1 MANIMADTAIHTPST
16 SSPLRRKSILPQ
28 RSASSAISE
37 NDDDAE
43 RRALRHEISAMSTP
57 VTSMNRND
65 GHRRSSLG
73 LTILGQMSATQMAER
88 ISQCIKLGAEN
99 KINLKNAFSLEM
111 IDFMTYMIKKQ
122 DANMS
127 NLQVASTS
135 LDVSTKI
142 YGFRV
147 DGVHMEILKMIGGL
161 DKQDTNNRNENN
173 VEPMDVEEGRNEH
186 QSGSQ
191 AKKRRKK
198 NKQQIFTTPEAL
210 RTNVATEK
218 PSLITMEADSQTTD
232 MLYQTTLPNHA
243 NSRFYQHQ
251 YNDVLVD
258 TIECED
264 IQDEDITCCIP
275 SVGDFSQMQI
285 CPPVFYFDF
294 QSWNE
299 GDEAEVEPE
308 RNVGSGFQFDLDA
321 SLPRDDEP
329 APIRMCSFDIDHV
342 EDEDEDE
349 HVNRFVNV
357 PNQVENIVDF
367 REVLASSAPQR
378 VSEYSFIQK
387 NLNIHWAGPS
397 HWKATNLR
405 KALGNSRVVETCRQ
419 TAAKKKKKE
428 VELCFNDETIEGLDA
443 KFLPSKTV
451 KLHAR
456 TAKVEWN
463 EEMMTLP
470 PDEHYDITLAN
481 KLYHHPTKLNHGANA
496 NEMNATHLSDIGE
509 DYNYENENDTSNY
522 CPGTNNDECP
532 GNGVNGNG
540 IRSEDEGVL
549 VESQMPFTGDNLVAI
564 PKLTNKVPIAF
575 SVRAKKIDMRQ
586 LKKCIWKCLNTDSDE
601 RTESV
606 ESAAKETPRHNV
618 NTKMN
623 GSKRFSDVYKALPIM
638 LTKTNAEALSFPI
651 SFVSLLHLAN
661 EKTLKVTSPSDMS
674 DLIVEQG

>member
-1 MANIMADTAIHTPST
+1 MANILADAAIHTPPT

-28 RSASSAISE
+28 NSVSSAISE

-43 RRALRHEISAMSTP
+43 RRALRREISIMSTP
-57 VTSMNRND
+57 VTSTNRND
-65 GHRRSSLG
+65 GHRRHSLG
-73 LTILGQMSATQMAER
+73 LTILGQMSAAQMAER
-88 ISQCIKLGAEN
+88 ISQCIKLGTEN

-142 YGFRV
+142 YGYRV

-161 DKQDTNNRNENN
+161 DKRDANNQNENGA
-173 VEPMDVEEGRNEH
+173 EQMDVQGERNEH
-186 QSGSQ
+186 QWGSQ

-198 NKQQIFTTPEAL
+198 NKQQIFSTPEAL
-210 RTNVATEK
+210 RTNVAIEK

-232 MLYQTTLPNHA
+232 MLYQATLPNHA

-264 IQDEDITCCIP
+264 IQDGDAGCCVP
-275 SVGDFSQMQI
+275 SVGEFSQMQI
-285 CPPVFYFDF
+285 CPPIFYFDF

-299 GDEAEVEPE
+299 DDVEAEVEPE
-308 RNVGSGFQFDLDA
+308 KNEEGGFQFDLDA
-321 SLPRDDEP
+321 SLPGDDEP
-329 APIRMCSFDIDHV
+329 ARTRMCSFDIDDV
-342 EDEDEDE
+342 EDEHE

-367 REVLASSAPQR
+367 CKVLATSAPER

-419 TAAKKKKKE
+419 TAVKKKKE
-428 VELCFNDETIEGLDA
+428 VKLCFDDETIECLDA
-443 KFLPSKTV
+443 KFLPSRTV

-470 PDEHYDITLAN
+470 PDEHYDIALAN
-481 KLYHHPTKLNHGANA
+481 KLYRHPTKLNHRANA

-522 CPGTNNDECP
+522 CPGTNNGECP
-532 GNGVNGNG
+532 ENGVNNNG
-540 IRSEDEGVL
+540 IRSEDDEGVTM

-564 PKLTNKVPIAF
+564 PKLTNKLSIAF

-586 LKKCIWKCLNTDSDE
+586 LKKSIWKCLNTDSDE

-606 ESAAKETPRHNV
+606 QSAAKETAQQNV

-674 DLIVEQG
+674 DLTVEQG

>member
-1 MANIMADTAIHTPST
+1 MATRKSMAHILAEAAIHPSPT

-28 RSASSAISE
+28 SSASSVISE

-43 RRALRHEISAMSTP
+43 RRARRREINVTTTP
-57 VTSMNRND
+57 VTTTSTD
-65 GHRRSSLG
+65 GHRRRSLG
-73 LTILGQMSATQMAER
+73 LTLLGQMPAAQMAER
-88 ISQCIKLGAEN
+88 ISQCIKLGTEN

-111 IDFMTYMIKKQ
+111 IDFMVYMIKKQ
-122 DANMS
+122 DTNMT

-161 DKQDTNNRNENN
+161 DKQDINNQNGNGAEQ
-173 VEPMDVEEGRNEH
+173 MDVEGEHNEH
-186 QSGSQ
+186 QSRSQ
-191 AKKRRKK
+191 AMKRRKK
-198 NKQQIFTTPEAL
+198 NKQRIFSTPEAL

-232 MLYQTTLPNHA
+232 MLYQATLPNHA

-264 IQDEDITCCIP
+264 IQDRDAGCCIP
-275 SVGDFSQMQI
+275 SVGEFSQMQI

-299 GDEAEVEPE
+299 DDIAEVEPE
-308 RNVGSGFQFDLDA
+308 ENDDGGFQFDLDA

-329 APIRMCSFDIDHV
+329 APTRLCSFDIDDV
-342 EDEDEDE
+342 EE

-357 PNQVENIVDF
+357 SNQVENIVDF
-367 REVLASSAPQR
+367 YQVVATSAPER
-378 VSEYSFIQK
+378 VSEYSFVHK

-405 KALGNSRVVETCRQ
+405 KILGNSRVVETCRQ
-419 TAAKKKKKE
+419 AAVKKKKE
-428 VELCFNDETIEGLDA
+428 VELCFDGETVGSVDA
-443 KFLPSKTV
+443 KFLSSRTA
-451 KLHAR
+451 KLQAR

-463 EEMMTLP
+463 EEMITLP

-481 KLYHHPTKLNHGANA
+481 KLYRHPKKLNHHANA
-496 NEMNATHLSDIGE
+496 NEMNTTHLSEIGE

-522 CPGTNNDECP
+522 CPGTSNGECSENVVNENCIRSDDEC
-532 GNGVNGNG
+532 V
-540 IRSEDEGVL
+540 
-549 VESQMPFTGDNLVAI
+549 VESQIPFTGDNLVAL
-564 PKLTNKVPIAF
+564 PKLTNKLSIAF

-586 LKKCIWKCLNTDSDE
+586 LKKSIWKCLNTDSDE
-601 RTESV
+601 RTETV
-606 ESAAKETPRHNV
+606 QSATNETAQQNV
-618 NTKMN
+618 NTNMS
-623 GSKRFSDVYKALPIM
+623 GSKRFSDVYKMLPTK
-638 LTKTNAEALSFPI
+638 LTKMNAEALSFPI

>member
-1 MANIMADTAIHTPST
+1 MANILADSAIHTPPT

-28 RSASSAISE
+28 SLVSSTFSE

-43 RRALRHEISAMSTP
+43 RRAVRREINVMSTP
-57 VTSMNRND
+57 VTSMNAND
-65 GHRRSSLG
+65 GHRRRSLG
-73 LTILGQMSATQMAER
+73 LTILGQMPAAQMAER
-88 ISQCIKLGAEN
+88 ITQCIKLGTEN

-161 DKQDTNNRNENN
+161 DKQDMNNQNENGA
-173 VEPMDVEEGRNEH
+173 EEMDVQGGHNEH
-186 QSGSQ
+186 QPGSQ

-198 NKQQIFTTPEAL
+198 NKQRIFSTPEAL

-232 MLYQTTLPNHA
+232 MLYQATLPNHA

-264 IQDEDITCCIP
+264 VQDKDAGCCIP
-275 SVGDFSQMQI
+275 SVGEFSQMQI
-285 CPPVFYFDF
+285 CPPLFYFDF

-299 GDEAEVEPE
+299 DDVAEVEPE
-308 RNVGSGFQFDLDA
+308 KKDEGGFQFDLDA
-321 SLPRDDEP
+321 SLPGDDEP
-329 APIRMCSFDIDHV
+329 APSRMCSFDIDDV
-342 EDEDEDE
+342 NEE
-349 HVNRFVNV
+349 HVNRFINV

-367 REVLASSAPQR
+367 YTVLATSAPKR

-397 HWKATNLR
+397 HWKASNLR
-405 KALGNSRVVETCRQ
+405 KALGNSRVETCRQ
-419 TAAKKKKKE
+419 AAVKKKKE
-428 VELCFNDETIEGLDA
+428 VELCFDDERIENLDA
-443 KFLPSKTV
+443 KFLSSRVV

-456 TAKVEWN
+456 TAKLEWN
-463 EEMMTLP
+463 EEMITLP

-481 KLYHHPTKLNHGANA
+481 KLYHHPIKLNHHADA
-496 NEMNATHLSDIGE
+496 NEMNATHLSDIGG

-522 CPGTNNDECP
+522 CPGTNNEECP
-532 GNGVNGNG
+532 ENGVNDNG
-540 IRSEDEGVL
+540 IRPEDEGV
-549 VESQMPFTGDNLVAI
+549 VESQMPFTGENLVAV
-564 PKLTNKVPIAF
+564 PKLTNKLSIAF

-586 LKKCIWKCLNTDSDE
+586 LKKSIWKCLNTDSDE

-606 ESAAKETPRHNV
+606 QSAATETAQQNV

-623 GSKRFSDVYKALPIM
+623 GSKRFSDVYKLLPNI

-661 EKTLKVTSPSDMS
+661 EKTLKVTSLTDMS

>member
-1 MANIMADTAIHTPST
+1 MANILADAASHVSPI

-28 RSASSAISE
+28 SSVSSAISE

-43 RRALRHEISAMSTP
+43 RRALRREINVMSTP
-57 VTSMNRND
+57 VTSKNTND
-65 GHRRSSLG
+65 GHRRHSFG
-73 LTILGQMSATQMAER
+73 LSFLGQMSTAQMAER
-88 ISQCIKLGAEN
+88 ISQCIKLGTEN

-122 DANMS
+122 DINMS
-127 NLQVASTS
+127 NLQLASTS

-147 DGVHMEILKMIGGL
+147 DGIHMEILKMIGGL
-161 DKQDTNNRNENN
+161 DKQDTNNQNENGA
-173 VEPMDVEEGRNEH
+173 EQMDVEGEHNEH
-186 QSGSQ
+186 QLGSQ

-198 NKQQIFTTPEAL
+198 NKRIFSTPEAL

-232 MLYQTTLPNHA
+232 MLYQATLPNHA

-258 TIECED
+258 TIERED
-264 IQDEDITCCIP
+264 IKDEDAGCCIP
-275 SVGDFSQMQI
+275 SVGEFSHMQI
-285 CPPVFYFDF
+285 CPPVFFFDF

-299 GDEAEVEPE
+299 DDVEEVEPME
-308 RNVGSGFQFDLDA
+308 NHESGFQFDLDA

-329 APIRMCSFDIDHV
+329 ALSRMCSFDIDDV
-342 EDEDEDE
+342 EEE

-357 PNQVENIVDF
+357 PNQVEKIVDF
-367 REVLASSAPQR
+367 YQVVATSAPER
-378 VSEYSFIQK
+378 VSEYSFIQT
-387 NLNIHWAGPS
+387 NLKIHWAGPS

-419 TAAKKKKKE
+419 TAAKKKKE
-428 VELCFNDETIEGLDA
+428 VELYFEGETIEGLPA
-443 KFLPSKTV
+443 KFLSSKTA

-463 EEMMTLP
+463 EEMLTLP
-470 PDEHYDITLAN
+470 PDEHYDAALAN
-481 KLYHHPTKLNHGANA
+481 KLYRHPIKLNRPANA
-496 NEMNATHLSDIGE
+496 NEANATHVSDTAE
-509 DYNYENENDTSNY
+509 DYNYQNENDTSNY
-522 CPGTNNDECP
+522 WPGTNNDECP
-532 GNGVNGNG
+532 ENGVNDNG
-540 IRSEDEGVL
+540 IRSGDEGV

-564 PKLTNKVPIAF
+564 PKLTNKLFIAF

-586 LKKCIWKCLNTDSDE
+586 LKKSIWRCLNTDSDE

-606 ESAAKETPRHNV
+606 QNAAIETAQQNV

-623 GSKRFSDVYKALPIM
+623 GSKRFSDVYKALPNT